1 MTIIEKEMK
10 REGGL
15 NSVLRE
21 EREGG
26 SWGGGGCKRR
36 KLEKPT
42 PYTREGGEIIFYGKL
57 AF

>member
-1 MTIIEKEMK
+1 MTVIEKEMK

-26 SWGGGGCKRR
+26 VLGGVEDAREGNWKNRR
-36 KLEKPT
+36 R
-42 PYTREGGEIIFYGKL
+42 TREGGEIIFYEKL

>member
-26 SWGGGGCKRR
+26 SCGGV
-36 KLEKPT
+36 EDA
-42 PYTREGGEIIFYGKL
+42 REGKL
-57 AF
+57 KNRRRAREGAKLYFTKN